1 MFFDPGRWHEKK
13 AASPPQVDYH
23 RLKNVAVTFRRL
35 GQRPNLWE
43 TAMYQTILLTVDYHD
58 QNCVIRRRA
67 LKTQQESVSSIPTTP
82 EDLVQVVAQ
91 ARKAAGRQGRVVWIQ
106 ESTTGWARVKTL
118 LADKVD
124 EFTLAN
130 VLQMPLPPKARR
142 RKTDKVDTARIQR
155 EYLNGELPR
164 AHQPPAWWRQ
174 LRRLVSYRENLV
186 SRQTGI
192 RNWINRYLAHET
204 WENRGA
210 LWSSKGEKRLRKL
223 VVHWPPWDRMVVQ
236 SKLEELHQLKQNL
249 SAVEAELQAVYKECP
264 EAQRVDAV
272 RGIGMLGAVS
282 IVARVGPVER
292 FRTAEQ
298 LIAYAGLAPGISQS
312 DDTRRSGRIGGGGTD
327 RHLRNYLIE
336 ASVWAR
342 NIPRYKTT
350 YERVA
355 KRRGKKIGR
364 IVVARMLTRSIY
376 KILKDDV
383 VFEASRAAASDASKT
398 AEVSTVVE

>member
-1 MFFDPGRWHEKK
+1 M
-13 AASPPQVDYH
+13 
-23 RLKNVAVTFRRL
+23 N
-35 GQRPNLWE
+35 
-43 TAMYQTILLTVDYHD
+43 QTILLTVDYHD

-67 LKTQQESVSSIPTTP
+67 LKTQQETVSTIPTTP
-82 EDLVQVVAQ
+82 EDLSQVVAQ
-91 ARKAAGRQGRVVWIQ
+91 ARRAAGRHGRVVWIQ
-106 ESTTGWARVKTL
+106 ESTTGWARVKAL
-118 LADKVD
+118 LADQVD

-155 EYLNGELPR
+155 EYLNGELPC

-204 WENRGA
+204 WECRGA
-210 LWSSKGEKRLRKL
+210 LWSGKGEKRLRNL
-223 VVHWPPWDRMVVQ
+223 VTKWPHWDRVVAQ
-236 SKLEELHQLKQNL
+236 SKLDELDELKKNL
-249 SAVEAELQAVYKECP
+249 SAVEAELLSVYRECP
-264 EAQRVDAV
+264 ESQRVDAV
-272 RGIGMLGAVS
+272 RGIGMISAVS
-282 IVARVGPVER
+282 MVARIGPIER

-298 LIAYAGLAPGISQS
+298 LIGYAGLAPGISQS
-312 DDTRRSGRIGGGGTD
+312 DQTRRDGHIGGGGTD

-342 NIPRYKTT
+342 SIPRYQRT

-364 IVVARMLTRSIY
+364 IVVARMLVRSIY
-376 KILKDDV
+376 KVLKDGV
-383 VFEASRAAASDASKT
+383 VFEASAVAAAEAS
-398 AEVSTVVE
+398 